1 MKAKRH
7 FFSIQVVMI
16 SLIIFVKPCQLALLI
31 TSALGIFFMFANGL
45 VIRTRKIRLF
55 LFFLCSFFLLLKKY
69 ILGKVHLI

>member
-31 TSALGIFFMFANGL
+31 TSALGIFFIVGNSL
-45 VIRTRKIRLF
+45 VIRTRKILLF
-55 LFFLCSFFLLLKKY
+55 LFFCVVFFATKKIY
-69 ILGKVHLI
+69 INILS